1 MYDTAR
7 LSRWLL
13 LILLLPF
20 LQCKPPQK
28 TFMAPPFDLQGHRG
42 CRGLMPEN
50 TISAMIKALQLG
62 VNTLEMDAVIS
73 KDRQVVISHDPF
85 FNHDI
90 STTPA
95 GNAILQKDETQYN
108 LYQMNYT
115 DIRQWDVGTRPYPRF
130 PRQEKIPAIK
140 PLLSKLID
148 TVEQY
153 IREHGL
159 RPVQYNIETK
169 SLPATDNIFHPEPE
183 DFTELLMEV
192 IKQKKIEQRTIIQ
205 SFDVRTLQVMHKKY
219 PTIRTALLVEGF
231 NKRNITEN
239 LEYLG
244 FTPAIYSPEY
254 SLVTPELIA
263 YCHDKGIKVIP
274 WTVNDVKGMD
284 RLRELKVD
292 GLITDY
298 PDLFTR

>member
-50 TISAMIKALQLG
+50 TIPAMIKALQLG

-205 SFDVRTLQVMHKKY
+205 SFDVRTLQVKISHHQNSA
-219 PTIRTALLVEGF
+219 TG
-231 NKRNITEN
+231 
-239 LEYLG
+239 
-244 FTPAIYSPEY
+244 
-254 SLVTPELIA
+254 
-263 YCHDKGIKVIP
+263 
-274 WTVNDVKGMD
+274 
-284 RLRELKVD
+284 
-292 GLITDY
+292 
-298 PDLFTR
+298 